1 MKHKIL
7 SLVLSAVMVVTILP
21 KIDLKVNAFEAVI
34 DGVKYDLSTDNYGRK
49 VATVAG
55 YVKWLDE
62 VVIIPKTFDFLN
74 EIYTVTAIGNSAF
87 AYRND
92 LTSIII
98 PETVTNIGDYAFV
111 WCTDLTSVELS
122 NGVTSIGNYA
132 FVNCVDLRS
141 IEIPASVTSIGKE
154 AFSHCCLLEEI
165 IVDGQNENYT
175 SDSGVLFNKGM
186 TELIRCPEG
195 KTEQSYAIPSTV
207 INITDGAFSCC
218 ENLIS
223 ITIPNGTT
231 IIGDYAFEWCTNL
244 VSIVLPNSIIK
255 IGNTAF
261 GDCLSLISVIIP
273 EGITDINESTF
284 NHCRNLTSLKI
295 TQNVV
300 SIGASAFDG
309 CEKLNAIQ
317 IVSDSRLEFVDV
329 TAFMGCS
336 RDLAIYINC
345 EEGSEEDKRLRG
357 VFENTEG
364 KIENL
369 ESELK
374 VIRPEPILAE

>member
-98 PETVTNIGDYAFV
+98 PETVT
-111 WCTDLTSVELS
+111 
-122 NGVTSIGNYA
+122 SIGNYA

-218 ENLIS
+218 ENLVS

-244 VSIVLPNSIIK
+244 VSIVLPNSIIE

-300 SIGASAFDG
+300 NIGASAFDG

-345 EEGSEEDKRLRG
+345 EEGSEEDKRLRE